1 MTLREFLNWQTLKMS
16 GGFVNIEDLPK
27 KSEKLTFV
35 NDIEIIN
42 LQKLREYNVW
52 YQGDALELL
61 NFYTYEMVVTSNTEV
76 FAERNMKN
84 MFWGISSTESDI
96 KRTHSGQAK
105 NIIDTLVSI
114 IDMPEC
120 MAGSTELGKTNPNN
134 LKLQSILNENNF
146 WELYKMTQVPMT
158 LVEGWGCYKIWWNDD
173 ISDYP
178 IIDYYRAEDV
188 ELVYSRRRLVGII
201 FKDYYTNGKHKYMIA
216 ESRYIKNKKLFIH
229 TDVFDISG
237 GDASLDSYCKKI
249 NKDNLP
255 EGLKIDF
262 DDYEVNANKFFAE
275 PCIFYKDASGFMPG
289 RSVLAGKIELLDDLD
304 QCLSQA
310 SNTVRKSTPVEYI
323 NSNFLERDRK
333 TGLPIQPKAYDRKY
347 VTFSGAKTSDGTDV
361 GGSTPVFV
369 TQPTLNFEQYDKEAT
384 AILLQIMNGLI
395 SPATLGM
402 DIAKK
407 DNAEAQREKEK
418 ITIFTRNNMCSTEE
432 RILRNLFN
440 QLLIA
445 DEVMRT
451 NNITTTDYSIT
462 VDFPEFG
469 DSNFETKIALLGD
482 QLDKDNISVDMYLKQ
497 LYGNKFVN
505 TADWEK
511 EKKYLEERHK
521 PAGEEEEEEE
531 EDVPTKPQIDNQFDE
546 TDDVLQE
553 PLEEQGL
560 ASTED

>member
-1 MTLREFLNWQTLKMS
+1 MTLREFLNWQALKMS
-16 GGFVNIEDLPK
+16 GGYVNVEDLPRK
-27 KSEKLTFV
+27 AEKLTFI
-35 NDIEIIN
+35 NDIEMIN
-42 LQKLREYNVW
+42 LSKLREYAIW
-52 YQGDALELL
+52 YQGDAMELL
-61 NFYTYEMVVTSNTEV
+61 NFYTYEMAVTTNTEIW
-76 FAERNMKN
+76 AERNQKN

-114 IDMPEC
+114 IDTPDC
-120 MAGSTELGKTNPNN
+120 MAGSPEMGKDNPNN
-134 LKLQSILNENNF
+134 KKLQCILEENGF

-158 LVEGWGCYKIWWNDD
+158 LVEGWGAYKIWWDD
-173 ISDYP
+173 SISDYP
-178 IIDYYRAEDV
+178 IIDYYNAEDV

-201 FKDYYTNGKHKYMIA
+201 FKDYYTNGKRKYMIA
-216 ESRYIKNKKLFIH
+216 ESRYIKGKKLYIH
-229 TDVFDISG
+229 TDVFDITA
-237 GDASLDSYCKKI
+237 GDASLDSACKKI
-249 NKDNLP
+249 DKDNLP
-255 EGLKIDF
+255 EGLKIDIE
-262 DDYEVNANKFFAE
+262 DTEVNINKFLAV
-275 PCIFYKDASGFMPG
+275 PCIFYKDASGFLPG

-310 SNTVRKSTPVEYI
+310 ANTVRKSTPVEYI
-323 NSNFLERDRK
+323 NANFLERDRK

-347 VTFSGAKTSDGTDV
+347 VTFNGAKTSDGTDV

-369 TQPTLNFEQYDKEAT
+369 TQPVLNFEQYDNEAT

-418 ITIFTRNNMCSTEE
+418 ITIFTRNNICSTEAG
-432 RILRNLFN
+432 ILRSLFN
-440 QLLIA
+440 QVLIA
-445 DEVMRT
+445 DEIMRT
-451 NNITTTDYSIT
+451 NNVTTTDYTVT

-469 DSNFETKIALLGD
+469 DSSFETKIALLGD
-482 QLDKDNISVDMYLKQ
+482 QLDKDNLSVKMYLKQ

-505 TADWEK
+505 TAEYEE

-521 PAGEEEEEEE
+521 PADEEGEEDNVFGEQK
-531 EDVPTKPQIDNQFDE
+531 VNNQFDE

-553 PLEEQGL
+553 PFEEQGL
-560 ASTED
+560 ASSED

>member
-1 MTLREFLNWQTLKMS
+1 MTLREFLNWQALKMS
-16 GGFVNIEDLPK
+16 GGYVNVEDLPRK
-27 KSEKLTFV
+27 AEKLTFI
-35 NDIEIIN
+35 NDIEMIN
-42 LQKLREYNVW
+42 LSKLREYAIW
-52 YQGDALELL
+52 YQGDAMELL
-61 NFYTYEMVVTSNTEV
+61 NFYTYEMAVTTNTEIW
-76 FAERNMKN
+76 AERNQKN

-114 IDMPEC
+114 IDTPDC
-120 MAGSTELGKTNPNN
+120 MAGSPEMGKDNPNN
-134 LKLQSILNENNF
+134 KKLQCILEENGF

-158 LVEGWGCYKIWWNDD
+158 LVEGWGAYKIWWDD
-173 ISDYP
+173 SISDYP
-178 IIDYYRAEDV
+178 IIDYYNAEDV

-201 FKDYYTNGKHKYMIA
+201 FKDYYTNGKRKYMIA
-216 ESRYIKNKKLFIH
+216 ESRYIKGKKLYIH
-229 TDVFDISG
+229 TDVFDITA
-237 GDASLDSYCKKI
+237 GDASLDSACKKI
-249 NKDNLP
+249 DKDNLP
-255 EGLKIDF
+255 EGLKIDIE
-262 DDYEVNANKFFAE
+262 DTEVNINKFLAV
-275 PCIFYKDASGFMPG
+275 PCIFYKDASGFLPG

-310 SNTVRKSTPVEYI
+310 ANTVRKSTPVEYI
-323 NSNFLERDRK
+323 NANFLERDRK

-347 VTFSGAKTSDGTDV
+347 VTFNGAKTSDGTDV

-369 TQPTLNFEQYDKEAT
+369 TQPVLNFEQYDNEAT

-418 ITIFTRNNMCSTEE
+418 ITIFTRNNICSTEAG
-432 RILRNLFN
+432 ILRSLFN
-440 QLLIA
+440 QVLIA
-445 DEVMRT
+445 DEIMRT
-451 NNITTTDYSIT
+451 NNVTATDYTVT

-469 DSNFETKIALLGD
+469 DSSFETKIALLGD
-482 QLDKDNISVDMYLKQ
+482 QLDKDNLSVKMYLKQ

-505 TADWEK
+505 TAEYEE

-521 PAGEEEEEEE
+521 PADEEGEEDNVFGEQK
-531 EDVPTKPQIDNQFDE
+531 VNNQFDE

-553 PLEEQGL
+553 PFEEQGL
-560 ASTED
+560 ASSED

>member
-1 MTLREFLNWQTLKMS
+1 MTIREYLNKQTLKMS
-16 GGFVNIEDLPK
+16 GGFVNVEDLPK
-27 KSEKLTFV
+27 KAEKLTFI
-35 NDIEIIN
+35 NDQEMIN
-42 LQKLREYNVW
+42 LQKLREYAIW

-61 NFYTYEMVVTSNTEV
+61 NFYTYENTVTSNMEI

-84 MFWGISSTESDI
+84 MFWAISSTESDI

-114 IDMPEC
+114 IDMPDC
-120 MAGSTELGKTNPNN
+120 MAGSPEMGKENPNN
-134 LKLQSILNENNF
+134 KKLQKILDENGF

-158 LVEGWGCYKIWWNDD
+158 LVEGWGCYKIWWDTD

-178 IIDYYRAEDV
+178 IIDYYKAEDV
-188 ELVYSRRRLVGII
+188 ELVFSRRRLVGII
-201 FKDYYTNGKHKYMIA
+201 FKDYYVNNERKYMIA
-216 ESRYIKNKKLFIH
+216 ESRYLKGKKLVIH
-229 TDVFDISG
+229 TDVFDVTAG
-237 GDASLDSYCKKI
+237 EGDLATYCKKVD
-249 NKDNLP
+249 KDKLP
-255 EGLKIDF
+255 DGLLIDF
-262 DDYEVNANKFFAE
+262 DDYEVNVNKFLAA
-275 PCIFYKDASGFMPG
+275 PCIFYKDASGFVPG

-369 TQPTLNFEQYDKEAT
+369 TQPVLNFEQYDKEAT

-418 ITIFTRNNMCSTEE
+418 ITIFTRNNLCGTETG
-432 RILRNLFN
+432 ILRSLFN
-440 QLLIA
+440 QVLIA
-445 DEVMRT
+445 DEIMRT

-462 VDFPEFG
+462 VDYPEFG

-505 TADWEK
+505 TADWSK

-521 PAGEEEEEEE
+521 PADEEGEED
-531 EDVPTKPQIDNQFDE
+531 DVPTKPQIDNQFDE